1 MKKGITV
8 EFDMREEC
16 YWVQKA
22 KGTLT
27 LEEIQQA
34 LNEYHGEDVYCIMMD
49 TNNSYYDEQGTWVD
63 VAPKGDCV
71 KVFTYDAVKRMF
83 EGVRK

>member
-1 MKKGITV
+1 MKRGITV
-8 EFDMREEC
+8 EFDMHEEC
-16 YWVQKA
+16 YHIQKQH
-22 KGTLT
+22 GTLT

-71 KVFTYDAVKRMF
+71 KAYCYDTVRRML
-83 EGVRK
+83 EGVTK

>member
-8 EFDMREEC
+8 EFDMHEEC

-49 TNNSYYDEQGTWVD
+49 TNNSYYDEQGSWVD
-63 VAPKGDCV
+63 VAPKGDYV
-71 KVFTYDAVKRMF
+71 KAYCYDTIKRMF
-83 EGVRK
+83 EGVKK